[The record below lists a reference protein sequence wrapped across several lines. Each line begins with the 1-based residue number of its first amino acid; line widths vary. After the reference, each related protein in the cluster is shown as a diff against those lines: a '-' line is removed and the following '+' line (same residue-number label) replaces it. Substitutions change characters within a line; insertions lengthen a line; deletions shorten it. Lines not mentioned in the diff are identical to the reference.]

1 LVLQEIWEG
10 ELPRCICSTA
20 LFIKLVKSVEKLQRT
35 DMRQRVEHI
44 PAENCDGGGSGGSCV
59 VSVRVVSL

>member
-1 LVLQEIWEG
+1 LVLQEIWE

-44 PAENCDGGGSGGSCV
+44 AAENCDGGGGGGSCV